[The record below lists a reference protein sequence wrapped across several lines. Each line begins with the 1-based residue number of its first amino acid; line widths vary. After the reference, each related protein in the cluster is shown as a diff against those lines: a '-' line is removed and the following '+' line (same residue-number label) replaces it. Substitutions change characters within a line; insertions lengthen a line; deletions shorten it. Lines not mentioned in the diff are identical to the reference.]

1 MESKHQPKAR
11 DRTEHDAAIHVRVST
26 GQGTGKLAI
35 GRREKKCRE
44 RAERDGVEVRLERVY
59 CDLGA
64 SAAGL
69 DQNRPAYDR
78 LLAGQ
83 NSTRRGGRSP
93 KITGAAPSK

>member
-59 CDLGA
+59 RDLGA
-64 SAAGL
+64 SAAGSIRIDL
-69 DQNRPAYDR
+69 PTTACSPARTVRDVED
-78 LLAGQ
+78 A
-83 NSTRRGGRSP
+83 RRR
-93 KITGAAPSK
+93 